1 MKYLKI
7 TPDRLFVSVIIA
19 LAISLRILLIYLGWP
34 GVNSDEGTMGL
45 MALHIAYHGELPL
58 FFYGQGY
65 TGSLEAFLGAVFF
78 RFFGPS
84 AFALRLG
91 VILMFGLFLASMYL
105 LTNLLYTKKEAL
117 GTLLLLS
124 LGSSQIMSLE
134 LGAIGNYPETL
145 LFSAVL
151 LLLAS
156 WLALTSNQGL
166 PGRNIKSRYIG
177 YGCFGCVIGLA
188 LWSDVLILPFIVM
201 ASLLLIVFCRADMG
215 KRGLLCLLAGLVIG
229 LTPVFVYNASVPLNQ
244 GTLSVLGTIFG
255 FTNSGQLIS
264 QPSLVQKIMGTIL
277 IGIPNMTGANPLCP
291 ISAADAWPLSVRPTP
306 HVLQCTVVRGIW
318 GLGFLVLLAVAA
330 FLAGRDY
337 GKAWHLPAASA
348 GSVEEKVQREVAI
361 RSFARCMFLG
371 SAVLT
376 LAIFAVSFA
385 AGSTPWPS
393 ARYLIGLLIALPAVL
408 SPLWGNTA
416 SVGTGLA
423 PVRKRV
429 ESTLRAVW
437 PACLKYGI
445 LLLVGTAFLLGTI
458 SIFPLIPDTQGVNR
472 QQAALIDDLLH
483 ISAPHIY
490 TDYWT
495 CDRIAFQSREDIICS
510 VLDEQLQS
518 GTNRYLPYDS
528 IVRADPHSAYV
539 FPIDSPQATAMA
551 LRATA
556 SNAGYQRFVFDGY
569 VIYQPV

>member
-7 TPDRLFVSVIIA
+7 TPNSLFVSVIIA

-45 MALHIAYHGELPL
+45 MALHIAYHRELPL

-65 TGSLEAFLGAVFF
+65 TGSLEAFLGAAFF

-91 VILMFGLFLASMYL
+91 VILMFGLFLVSMYL
-105 LTNLLYTKKEAL
+105 LTTLLYTRKEAL

-166 PGRNIKSRYIG
+166 SSVHNIKGRYIG

-201 ASLLLIVFCRADMG
+201 ASLLLIVFCRGDMG
-215 KRGLLCLLAGLVIG
+215 KRGLLCLLTGLVIG
-229 LTPVFVYNASVPLNQ
+229 LMPIFVYNASVPLNQ
-244 GTLSVLGTIFG
+244 GSLSVLGTIFG

-277 IGIPNMTGANPLCP
+277 VGIPNMTGANPLCP
-291 ISAADAWPLSVRPTP
+291 ISAADAWPLSIRTTS

-318 GLGFLVLLAVAA
+318 GLGFLVLLAVTT

-337 GKAWHLPAASA
+337 WRSRHLPAAPS
-348 GSVEEKVQREVAI
+348 GSVEEQVQREVAI
-361 RSFARCMFLG
+361 RSFARCMVLG

-376 LAIFAVSFA
+376 VVIFAVSFA

-408 SPLWGNTA
+408 SPLWG
-416 SVGTGLA
+416 LA
-423 PVRKRV
+423 RIVQSRSSRFF
-429 ESTLRAVW
+429 TMMMAFLRH
-437 PACLKYGI
+437 GI
-445 LLLVGTAFLLGTI
+445 LLLIGTAFLLGTI
-458 SIFPLIPDTQGVNR
+458 SIFPLLPDTQGVNR

-483 ISAPHIY
+483 ISASHIY

-495 CDRIAFQSREDIICS
+495 CDRIAFQSQEHIICS

-518 GTNRYLPYDS
+518 GTNRYVPYNS
-528 IVRADPHSAYV
+528 IVRVDPHSAYV
-539 FPIDSPQATAMA
+539 FPIDSPQANAIA
-551 LRATA
+551 LRTTA
-556 SNAGYQRFVFDGY
+556 ANAGYRRFIFDGY